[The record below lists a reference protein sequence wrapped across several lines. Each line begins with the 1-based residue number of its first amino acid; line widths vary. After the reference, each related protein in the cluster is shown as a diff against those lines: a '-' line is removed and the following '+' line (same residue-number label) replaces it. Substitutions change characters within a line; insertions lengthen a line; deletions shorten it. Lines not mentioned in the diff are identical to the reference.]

1 MSSLPQ
7 NFVKTMGDFVDPFV
21 TAIALIKPG
30 DTRNPPG
37 DHEGTGNFVTIDN
50 RIYIVTCEHVAR
62 LQSARMLGWTP
73 FGSDAGLSIPGP
85 FASDPYPVDIAA
97 TQLSSNSWT
106 LVPHKAQCVT
116 AGMFAN
122 THSPVDGELLYV
134 YGFPGS
140 EATAGF
146 GQHLIRG
153 IGIITHEGQY
163 DPVLLNEQP
172 APINGTH
179 LCLPYLPEVA
189 EVIDGDYG
197 VLPLGPGLSGS
208 FLWNTRY
215 KEVTDAGNTWTPAE
229 ARITGLVWGHSQKA
243 GMLIASRVEDIR
255 PFLGI

>member
-7 NFVKTMGDFVDPFV
+7 NFVKAMGDFVDPFV

-62 LQSARMLGWTP
+62 SQSSGMLGWTP
-73 FGSDAGLSIPGP
+73 FGSNAGLSIPES
-85 FASDPYPVDIAA
+85 FQSDPYPVDIAA
-97 TQLSSNSWT
+97 TRLSSNSWT
-106 LVPHKAQCVT
+106 LVPHRAQCAT
-116 AGMFAN
+116 TEMFAN
-122 THSPVDGELLYV
+122 THSPVEGEFLYV
-134 YGFPGS
+134 FGFPGS

-153 IGIITHEGQY
+153 IGVITHEGPY
-163 DPVLLNEQP
+163 DPVLLKESP
-172 APINGTH
+172 VPKEGIH

-189 EVIDGDYG
+189 EVVAGDNG
-197 VLPLGPGLSGS
+197 VLPLGDGLSGS

-215 KEVTDAGNTWTPAE
+215 KEVTDAGGAWSPTDAQ
-229 ARITGLVWGHSQKA
+229 ITGLVWGHSQKA
-243 GMLIASRVEDIR
+243 GMLIASRVEDFR
-255 PFLGI
+255 QFLGI